1 MAKKTFSGGFDSLI
15 GEIKQSEETAPQETP
30 QVEDPQQRA
39 GQAGRPTSLI
49 GSSSQQGLREG
60 LTRMTFIVK
69 EEYQDKL
76 KYCGF
81 KTKRSIKDILN
92 EAIEDYLAK
101 YETMYGKID
110 LWD

>member
-1 MAKKTFSGGFDSLI
+1 MAKKSFTGGFDSLI
-15 GEIKQSEETAPQETP
+15 GEIKQSETATKETS
-30 QVEDPQQRA
+30 QVEVPSTP
-39 GQAGRPTSLI
+39 GQVGRPSSLI

-60 LTRMTFIVK
+60 YTRMTFIVK

-76 KYCGF
+76 KFCSF
-81 KTKRSIKDILN
+81 KTKQSIKEILN
-92 EAIEDYLAK
+92 EAIQDYLTK